1 MTADKYVA
9 LDVDSANIVI
19 GVYDREGQQIMRGCI
34 RTNSSDI
41 RQFFKG
47 LSGTVRVVFEEGT
60 QAAWLYDLIR
70 PLVAAVTVC
79 DPRENKLLKSGNKS
93 DDIDVD
99 KLARLLRLGELKA
112 VYHGEETIQG
122 LKHLVS
128 GYENLVSDTTRAM
141 NRLKAMFRGRGVVNR
156 GTKVYSN
163 EGRDERLAALNIEG
177 LRARAGYLYK
187 EIDCLL
193 KLRTEAKK
201 AMCREAAKHS
211 AYKVISGVPGI
222 GPVRTAQIIATV
234 CTPHRFR
241 TKRQLWP
248 YCGFAVVTRSSAD
261 YEWVGEQNRKRKK
274 PPQTRGLN
282 QNYNRRLKQ
291 VFKGAALNAIRTN
304 EQFKQYHQKLIDK
317 GIRPEMALLTVARKL
332 SAITLAVWK
341 KGVNFDPERLN
352 QAAQSTGNQ

>member
-1 MTADKYVA
+1 MTVEKYVA

-19 GVYDREGQQIMRGCI
+19 GVYDRKGQQVMRSHV
-34 RTNSSDI
+34 RTNGNNI

-47 LSGTVRVVFEEGT
+47 LSGNVHVVFEEGT

-70 PLVAAVTVC
+70 PLVTAVTVC

-93 DDIDVD
+93 DDIDID
-99 KLARLLRLGELKA
+99 KLARLLRLGEVQA

-122 LKHLVS
+122 LKHLV
-128 GYENLVSDTTRAM
+128 GAYENLVSDTVRAM
-141 NRLKAMFRGRGVVNR
+141 NRLKAMFRGRGIGSR

-163 EGRDERLAALNIEG
+163 EGRKERLTKLNIEG

-187 EIDCLL
+187 QIDCLM
-193 KLRTEAKK
+193 KLRNEARK
-201 AMCREAAKHS
+201 AMCGEAARHS
-211 AYKVISGVPGI
+211 AYKLIKGVPGI

-234 CTPHRFR
+234 GTPHRFR

-248 YCGFAVVTRSSAD
+248 YCGLAVVTRSSAD
-261 YEWVGEQNRKRKK
+261 YEWVGEQSRKRKR
-274 PPQTRGLN
+274 PAQTRGLN
-282 QNYNRRLKQ
+282 KNYNRRLKQ
-291 VFKGAALNAIRTN
+291 VFKGAAVSAIRTN
-304 EQFKQYHQKLIDK
+304 EQFKQYYQRLIDK
-317 GIRPEMALLTVARKL
+317 GIRPEMAQLTVARKL

-341 KGVNFDPERLN
+341 KGEKFDPEKLN

>member
-1 MTADKYVA
+1 MNVDKYVA
-9 LDVDSANIVI
+9 LDVDSANIVV
-19 GVYDREGQQIMRGCI
+19 GVYDRSGQQIMRCFI
-34 RTNSSDI
+34 RTNGKDI

-47 LSGTVRVVFEEGT
+47 LSGSVQVAFEEGT

-70 PLVAAVTVC
+70 PLVADVIVC
-79 DPRENKLLKSGNKS
+79 DPRENKLLQSGNKA
-93 DDIDVD
+93 DKIDVD
-99 KLARLLRLGELKA
+99 KLGRLLRLGELQA
-112 VYHGEETIQG
+112 VYHGEESIQG
-122 LKHLVS
+122 LKHLVG
-128 GYENLVSDTTRAM
+128 GYENLVSDATRAM
-141 NRLKAMFRGRGVVNR
+141 NRLKAMFRGRGIGSR
-156 GTKVYSN
+156 GTKVFSN

-193 KLRTEAKK
+193 KLRTEARK
-201 AMCREAAKHS
+201 AMCSEAAKHS

-234 CTPHRFR
+234 GTPHRFR

-248 YCGFAVVTRSSAD
+248 YCGLAVVTRSSAD
-261 YEWVGEQNRKRKK
+261 YEWVGEQVRKRKK

-304 EQFKQYHQKLIDK
+304 EQFKQYYQRMIDK
-317 GIRPEMALLTVARKL
+317 GMRPEMAVLTVARKL
-332 SAITLAVWK
+332 SAVTLVIWK
-341 KGVNFDPERLN
+341 KGVKFDPERLN